1 MPQTMTSRGDRLI
14 WLTQFQEMIF
24 IFVNGPQTF
33 QGIWK
38 YCLWSS
44 LLKTT
49 TFLCFSP
56 KFVCMAARNSQIFHF
71 WGVRVWSFM
80 GEWGWVFISYWPL
93 LLFLTCYK
101 AYLCSQINFGEYSVA
116 TIDFGATQALKYI
129 FKFHTSASPSPDFR
143 PPRQVWLWPSP
154 NIGQLLTGSE
164 CSRLPVWKHY
174 KNHCWKL

>member
-1 MPQTMTSRGDRLI
+1 MMPQTMTSRGDRLI

-71 WGVRVWSFM
+71 WGVRVISVM

-101 AYLCSQINFGEYSVA
+101 PICVLKFILENIWWLQSTLEPHKLWNTFLSSTLLLLHPLISGHHVKC
-116 TIDFGATQALKYI
+116 DFG
-129 FKFHTSASPSPDFR
+129 
-143 PPRQVWLWPSP
+143 
-154 NIGQLLTGSE
+154 LLQISDN
-164 CSRLPVWKHY
+164 C
-174 KNHCWKL
+174 